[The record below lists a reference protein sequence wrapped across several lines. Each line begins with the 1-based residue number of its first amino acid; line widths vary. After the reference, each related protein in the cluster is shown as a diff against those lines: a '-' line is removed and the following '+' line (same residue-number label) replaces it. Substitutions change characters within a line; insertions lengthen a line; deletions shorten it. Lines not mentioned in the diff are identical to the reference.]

1 MPIQYT
7 YNTPFSIKNESG
19 YSKWLLQKLLRASN
33 VLLAK
38 LSMLF
43 LTTKRLT
50 ALNNRHLGRDY
61 CTDVLSFN
69 DSYEKTI
76 NGNIAIS
83 VDRVKENAKTF
94 GVAFDHEM
102 LRVMVHG
109 LLHFM
114 GYNDS
119 NEDEKSEMTK
129 KENEKIKMFH
139 VEH

>member
-7 YNTPFSIKNESG
+7 YNTSFSLKNETD
-19 YSKWLLQKLLRASN
+19 YSKWL
-33 VLLAK
+33 
-38 LSMLF
+38 
-43 LTTKRLT
+43 TKVIESEQCVVGEIVYAFFNDKDLKT
-50 ALNNRHLGRDY
+50 LNNKHLGHNY
-61 CTDVLSFN
+61 YTDVLSFN
-69 DSYEKTI
+69 DSCEKRI

-83 VDRVKENAKTF
+83 VDRVKDNGKTY

-129 KENEKIKMFH
+129 KENEKIKMFL
-139 VEH
+139 VER

>member
-7 YNTPFSIKNESG
+7 YNTSFSLKNETD
-19 YSKWLLQKLLRASN
+19 YSKWL
-33 VLLAK
+33 
-38 LSMLF
+38 
-43 LTTKRLT
+43 TKVIESEQCVVGEIVYAFFNDKDLKT
-50 ALNNRHLGRDY
+50 LNNKHLGHNY
-61 CTDVLSFN
+61 YTDVLSFN
-69 DSYEKTI
+69 DSCEKRI

-83 VDRVKENAKTF
+83 VDRVKDNGKTY

-119 NEDEKSEMTK
+119 NEDEKIEMTK

>member
-1 MPIQYT
+1 MPIQFT
-7 YNTPFSIKNESG
+7 YNTSFSLKNESI
-19 YSKWLLQKLLRASN
+19 YSKWLEKVIESEQCVVGEIVYAFFNDNDLKS
-33 VLLAK
+33 
-38 LSMLF
+38 
-43 LTTKRLT
+43 
-50 ALNNRHLGRDY
+50 LNNKYLGRDY
-61 CTDVLSFN
+61 YTDVLSFN
-69 DSYEKTI
+69 DSYKKTI

-109 LLHFM
+109 LLHFLD
-114 GYNDS
+114 YNDS
-119 NEDEKSEMTK
+119 TDDEKSEMTK

>member
-7 YNTPFSIKNESG
+7 YNTSFSLINESV
-19 YSKWLLQKLLRASN
+19 YSKWL
-33 VLLAK
+33 AK
-38 LSMLF
+38 VIESEQCVVGEIVYAFFNDKDLK
-43 LTTKRLT
+43 T
-50 ALNNRHLGRDY
+50 LNNRHLGHNHY
-61 CTDVLSFN
+61 TDVLSFN

-102 LRVMVHG
+102 LRIMVHG

-119 NEDEKSEMTK
+119 TEDEKSEMTK

>member
-19 YSKWLLQKLLRASN
+19 YSKWL
-33 VLLAK
+33 AK
-38 LSMLF
+38 VIESEQCVVGEIVYAFFNDKEL
-43 LTTKRLT
+43 KRL
-50 ALNNRHLGRDY
+50 NNKHLGRNY
-61 CTDVLSFN
+61 YTDVLSFN

>member
-1 MPIQYT
+1 M
-7 YNTPFSIKNESG
+7 
-19 YSKWLLQKLLRASN
+19 
-33 VLLAK
+33 
-38 LSMLF
+38 
-43 LTTKRLT
+43 
-50 ALNNRHLGRDY
+50 
-61 CTDVLSFN
+61 LSFN
-69 DSYEKTI
+69 DSCEKTI

-102 LRVMVHG
+102 LRVMAHG

>member
-19 YSKWLLQKLLRASN
+19 YSKWL
-33 VLLAK
+33 AK
-38 LSMLF
+38 VIESEQCVVGEIVYAF
-43 LTTKRLT
+43 FNDKEVKD
-50 ALNNRHLGRDY
+50 LNNRHLGRDY
-61 CTDVLSFN
+61 YTDVLSFN
-69 DSYEKTI
+69 DSCEKTI

>member
-7 YNTPFSIKNESG
+7 YNTSFSLKNETD
-19 YSKWLLQKLLRASN
+19 YSKWL
-33 VLLAK
+33 
-38 LSMLF
+38 
-43 LTTKRLT
+43 TKVIESEQCVVGEIVYAFFNDKDLKT
-50 ALNNRHLGRDY
+50 LNNKHLGHNY
-61 CTDVLSFN
+61 YTDVLSFN
-69 DSYEKTI
+69 DSCEKRI

-83 VDRVKENAKTF
+83 VDRVKDNGKTY

-139 VEH
+139 VER

>member
-19 YSKWLLQKLLRASN
+19 YSKWL
-33 VLLAK
+33 AK
-38 LSMLF
+38 VIESEQCVVGEIVYAF
-43 LTTKRLT
+43 FNDKEVKG
-50 ALNNRHLGRDY
+50 LNNKHLGRDY
-61 CTDVLSFN
+61 YTDVLSFN
-69 DSYEKTI
+69 DSFEKTI

-119 NEDEKSEMTK
+119 NEEEKSEMTK

>member
-1 MPIQYT
+1 M
-7 YNTPFSIKNESG
+7 
-19 YSKWLLQKLLRASN
+19 
-33 VLLAK
+33 
-38 LSMLF
+38 
-43 LTTKRLT
+43 
-50 ALNNRHLGRDY
+50 
-61 CTDVLSFN
+61 LSFN
-69 DSYEKTI
+69 DSCEKTI

-119 NEDEKSEMTK
+119 NEEEKSEMTK

>member
-1 MPIQYT
+1 MPIQFT
-7 YNTPFSIKNESG
+7 YNTSFFLKNESS
-19 YSKWLLQKLLRASN
+19 YCKWL
-33 VLLAK
+33 AK
-38 LSMLF
+38 VIESEQCVVGEIVYAFFNDKEL
-43 LTTKRLT
+43 KRL
-50 ALNNRHLGRDY
+50 NNKHLGRNY
-61 CTDVLSFN
+61 YTDVLSFN

-83 VDRVKENAKTF
+83 VDRVKENSKTF

-102 LRVMVHG
+102 LRIMVHG

>member
-7 YNTPFSIKNESG
+7 YNTSFSLKNETD
-19 YSKWLLQKLLRASN
+19 YSKWL
-33 VLLAK
+33 
-38 LSMLF
+38 
-43 LTTKRLT
+43 TKVIESEQCVVGEIVYAFFNDNDLKT
-50 ALNNRHLGRDY
+50 LNNKHLGHNY
-61 CTDVLSFN
+61 YTDVLSFN
-69 DSYEKTI
+69 DSCEKRI

-83 VDRVKENAKTF
+83 VDRVKDNGKTY

-139 VEH
+139 VER

>member
-7 YNTPFSIKNESG
+7 YNTSFSLKNETD
-19 YSKWLLQKLLRASN
+19 YSKWL
-33 VLLAK
+33 
-38 LSMLF
+38 
-43 LTTKRLT
+43 TKVIESEQCVVGEIVYAFFNDNNLKT
-50 ALNNRHLGRDY
+50 LNDRYLDHNY
-61 CTDVLSFN
+61 YTDVLSFN
-69 DSYEKTI
+69 DSCEKRI

-94 GVAFDHEM
+94 GASFDHEM

-139 VEH
+139 VER

>member
-7 YNTPFSIKNESG
+7 YNTSFSLKNETD
-19 YSKWLLQKLLRASN
+19 YSKWL
-33 VLLAK
+33 
-38 LSMLF
+38 
-43 LTTKRLT
+43 TKVIESEQCVVGEIVYAFFNDKDLKT
-50 ALNNRHLGRDY
+50 LNNKHLGHDY
-61 CTDVLSFN
+61 YTDVLSFN
-69 DSYEKTI
+69 DSCEKRI

-83 VDRVKENAKTF
+83 VDRVKDNGKTY

-139 VEH
+139 VER

>member
-1 MPIQYT
+1 MPIQYI
-7 YNTPFSIKNESG
+7 YNTSFSLKNETD
-19 YSKWLLQKLLRASN
+19 YSKWL
-33 VLLAK
+33 
-38 LSMLF
+38 
-43 LTTKRLT
+43 TKVIESEQCVVGEIVY
-50 ALNNRHLGRDY
+50 AFFNDNNLKTMNDRYLDHNY
-61 CTDVLSFN
+61 YTDVLSFN
-69 DSYEKTI
+69 DSCEKRI

-83 VDRVKENAKTF
+83 VDRVKDNGKTY

-139 VEH
+139 VER

>member
-19 YSKWLLQKLLRASN
+19 YSKWL
-33 VLLAK
+33 AK
-38 LSMLF
+38 VIESEQCVVGEIVYAF
-43 LTTKRLT
+43 FNDKEIKS
-50 ALNNRHLGRDY
+50 LNNRHLGRDY
-61 CTDVLSFN
+61 YTDVLSFN

-94 GVAFDHEM
+94 GVPFDHEM
-102 LRVMVHG
+102 LRVMDHG

-139 VEH
+139 VEL

>member
-7 YNTPFSIKNESG
+7 YNTSFSLKNETE
-19 YSKWLLQKLLRASN
+19 YSKWL
-33 VLLAK
+33 
-38 LSMLF
+38 
-43 LTTKRLT
+43 TKVIESEQCVVGEIVYAFFNDKDLKT
-50 ALNNRHLGRDY
+50 LNNKYLGHNY
-61 CTDVLSFN
+61 YTDVLSFN
-69 DSYEKTI
+69 DSCEKII

-83 VDRVKENAKTF
+83 VDRVKDNGKTY

-139 VEH
+139 VER

>member
-7 YNTPFSIKNESG
+7 YNTSFSLKNETD
-19 YSKWLLQKLLRASN
+19 YSKWL
-33 VLLAK
+33 
-38 LSMLF
+38 
-43 LTTKRLT
+43 TKVIESEQCVVGEIVYAFFNDKDLKT
-50 ALNNRHLGRDY
+50 LNNKHLGHNY
-61 CTDVLSFN
+61 YTDVLSFN
-69 DSYEKTI
+69 DSCEKRI

-83 VDRVKENAKTF
+83 VDRVKDNGKTY

>member
-1 MPIQYT
+1 MPIQYI
-7 YNTPFSIKNESG
+7 YNTSFSLKNETD
-19 YSKWLLQKLLRASN
+19 YSKWL
-33 VLLAK
+33 
-38 LSMLF
+38 
-43 LTTKRLT
+43 TKVIESEQCVVGEIVYAFFNDNNLKT
-50 ALNNRHLGRDY
+50 LNNKYLGHNY
-61 CTDVLSFN
+61 YTDVLSFN
-69 DSYEKTI
+69 DSCEKRI

-94 GVAFDHEM
+94 GASFDHEM

-119 NEDEKSEMTK
+119 NKEEKSEMTK

-139 VEH
+139 VER

>member
-7 YNTPFSIKNESG
+7 YNTSFSLKNETD
-19 YSKWLLQKLLRASN
+19 YSKWL
-33 VLLAK
+33 
-38 LSMLF
+38 
-43 LTTKRLT
+43 TKVIESEQCVVGEIVYAFFNDKDLKT
-50 ALNNRHLGRDY
+50 LNSKHLGHDY
-61 CTDVLSFN
+61 YTDVLSFN
-69 DSYEKTI
+69 DSCEKRI

-83 VDRVKENAKTF
+83 VDRVKDNGKTY

-139 VEH
+139 VER

>member
-1 MPIQYT
+1 MPIQYI
-7 YNTPFSIKNESG
+7 YNTSFSLKNETD
-19 YSKWLLQKLLRASN
+19 YSKWL
-33 VLLAK
+33 
-38 LSMLF
+38 
-43 LTTKRLT
+43 TKVIESEQCVVGEIVYAFFNDKDLK
-50 ALNNRHLGRDY
+50 ALNNKHLGHNY
-61 CTDVLSFN
+61 YTDVLSFN
-69 DSYEKTI
+69 DSCEKRI

-83 VDRVKENAKTF
+83 VDRVKDNGKTY

>member
-19 YSKWLLQKLLRASN
+19 YSKWL
-33 VLLAK
+33 AK
-38 LSMLF
+38 VIESEQCVVGEIVYAF
-43 LTTKRLT
+43 FNDKEVKS
-50 ALNNRHLGRDY
+50 LNNRHLGRDY
-61 CTDVLSFN
+61 YTDVLSFN
-69 DSYEKTI
+69 DPCEKII

-119 NEDEKSEMTK
+119 NEDEKNEMTK

>member
-19 YSKWLLQKLLRASN
+19 YSKWL
-33 VLLAK
+33 AK
-38 LSMLF
+38 VIESEQCVVGEIVYAFFNDKDLK
-43 LTTKRLT
+43 T
-50 ALNNRHLGRDY
+50 LNNKHLGHNY
-61 CTDVLSFN
+61 YTDVLSFN
-69 DSYEKTI
+69 DSCEKRI

-83 VDRVKENAKTF
+83 VDRVKDNGKTY

>member
-19 YSKWLLQKLLRASN
+19 YSKWL
-33 VLLAK
+33 AK
-38 LSMLF
+38 VIESEQCVVGEIVYAF
-43 LTTKRLT
+43 FNDKEIKS
-50 ALNNRHLGRDY
+50 LNNRHLGRDY
-61 CTDVLSFN
+61 YTDVLSFN

>member
-7 YNTPFSIKNESG
+7 YNTSFSLKNETD
-19 YSKWLLQKLLRASN
+19 YSKWL
-33 VLLAK
+33 
-38 LSMLF
+38 
-43 LTTKRLT
+43 TKVIESEQCVVGEIVYAFFNDKDLKT
-50 ALNNRHLGRDY
+50 LNNKYLGHNY
-61 CTDVLSFN
+61 YTDVLSFN
-69 DSYEKTI
+69 DSCEKRI

-83 VDRVKENAKTF
+83 VDRVKDNGKTY

-119 NEDEKSEMTK
+119 NEDEKTEMTK

-139 VEH
+139 VER

>member
-1 MPIQYT
+1 MPIQFI
-7 YNTPFSIKNESG
+7 YNTSFFLKNESSYCTG
-19 YSKWLLQKLLRASN
+19 
-33 VLLAK
+33 LAK
-38 LSMLF
+38 VIESEQCVVGEIVYAF
-43 LTTKRLT
+43 FNDEEVKS
-50 ALNNRHLGRDY
+50 LNNRHLGCDY
-61 CTDVLSFN
+61 YTDVLSFN
-69 DSYEKTI
+69 DSCEKTI
-76 NGNIAIS
+76 NGNIAVS

-119 NEDEKSEMTK
+119 NADEKSEMTK

>member
-7 YNTPFSIKNESG
+7 YNTTFSIKNESG
-19 YSKWLLQKLLRASN
+19 YSKWL
-33 VLLAK
+33 AK
-38 LSMLF
+38 VIESEQCVVGEIVYAF
-43 LTTKRLT
+43 FNDKEVK

-61 CTDVLSFN
+61 YTDVLSFN

>member
-7 YNTPFSIKNESG
+7 YNTSFSLKNETE
-19 YSKWLLQKLLRASN
+19 YSKWL
-33 VLLAK
+33 
-38 LSMLF
+38 
-43 LTTKRLT
+43 TKVIESEQCVVGEIVYAFFNDKDLKT
-50 ALNNRHLGRDY
+50 LNYKHLGHNY
-61 CTDVLSFN
+61 YTDVLSFN
-69 DSYEKTI
+69 DSCEKRI

-83 VDRVKENAKTF
+83 VDRVKDNGKTY

-119 NEDEKSEMTK
+119 NEDEKTEMTK

-139 VEH
+139 VER

>member
-7 YNTPFSIKNESG
+7 YNTSFSLKNESD
-19 YSKWLLQKLLRASN
+19 YSKWL
-33 VLLAK
+33 AK
-38 LSMLF
+38 VIESEQCVVGEIVYAFFNDNNLK
-43 LTTKRLT
+43 T
-50 ALNNRHLGRDY
+50 LNNRHLGHNY
-61 CTDVLSFN
+61 YTDVLSFN
-69 DSYEKTI
+69 DSCEKRI

-83 VDRVKENAKTF
+83 VDRVKDNGKTY

>member
-1 MPIQYT
+1 MPIQYI
-7 YNTPFSIKNESG
+7 YNTSFSLKNETD
-19 YSKWLLQKLLRASN
+19 YSKWL
-33 VLLAK
+33 
-38 LSMLF
+38 
-43 LTTKRLT
+43 TKVIESEQCVVGEIVYAFFNDNNLKT
-50 ALNNRHLGRDY
+50 LNNKYLGHNY
-61 CTDVLSFN
+61 YTDVLSFN
-69 DSYEKTI
+69 DSCEKRI

-94 GVAFDHEM
+94 GASFDHEM

-119 NEDEKSEMTK
+119 NKDEKSEMTK

-139 VEH
+139 VER

>member
-7 YNTPFSIKNESG
+7 YNTSFSLKNETD
-19 YSKWLLQKLLRASN
+19 YSKWL
-33 VLLAK
+33 
-38 LSMLF
+38 
-43 LTTKRLT
+43 TKVIESEQCVVGEIVYAFFNDKDLKT
-50 ALNNRHLGRDY
+50 LNNKYLGHNY
-61 CTDVLSFN
+61 YTDVLSFN
-69 DSYEKTI
+69 DSCEKII

-83 VDRVKENAKTF
+83 VDRVKDNGKTY

-139 VEH
+139 VER

>member
-19 YSKWLLQKLLRASN
+19 YSKWL
-33 VLLAK
+33 AK
-38 LSMLF
+38 VIESEQCVVGEIVYAF
-43 LTTKRLT
+43 FNDKEVK

-61 CTDVLSFN
+61 YTDVLSFN

>member
-7 YNTPFSIKNESG
+7 YNTSFSLKNETD
-19 YSKWLLQKLLRASN
+19 YSKWL
-33 VLLAK
+33 
-38 LSMLF
+38 
-43 LTTKRLT
+43 TKVIESEQCVVGEIVYAFFNDKDLKT
-50 ALNNRHLGRDY
+50 LNNKHLGHNY
-61 CTDVLSFN
+61 YTDVLSFN
-69 DSYEKTI
+69 DSCEKII

-83 VDRVKENAKTF
+83 VDRVKDNGKTY

-139 VEH
+139 VER